1 MNEEVDT
8 LQTKRR
14 RFSMVDVNYVSESE
28 NSDNYES
35 DASDY
40 SSDNNSDYSDSE
52 KRKKKRVVNNNNN
65 NTKKTTTTTVTNTKQ
80 SSTQSLKSNN
90 KKSSTSS
97 NNKKSSPT
105 KKKKQSK
112 KVEDDEEDEDEDEED
127 EDEEDDEDEFNLP
140 NVSVEQRKKKQK
152 QQEQESSKLLEETEK
167 LLKQPSVIPW
177 TSKNVLNNGTSKD
190 DKKNVDTKLL
200 FSFSSRQPNG
210 TNGITSPPSQR
221 LASIKKPFGGGEIK
235 NDYFS
240 KFLYTGPS
248 TVTSVSS
255 SLSSKPTLQAPIK
268 PTTTTTDTTNT
279 TTTATPKSPKS
290 PSIKSLPTTT
300 TTTTTSTTTTT
311 PTTPKID
318 SSTSTP
324 SIEDGEDDLCG
335 IEMEEFKD
343 KKKKVE
349 NDKITKDIL
358 GQVDKLLKKET
369 KKVLVDDSDT
379 EDDEEE
385 EEEEVLFVN
394 KKRKSNPLDGSSS
407 TPTKPKSKPKPKKII
422 IEDDDDSETEDE
434 KSQIIEIDD
443 KEEEKQVEQVEQ
455 VEEVEE
461 VEEEEE
467 EEIESEPTIERL
479 IYACECFSKRML
491 QILSNA
497 EDSTINTTTAATTTT
512 TTTKTTIIS
521 NKKDKKN
528 NNDDDPTFSHKLVA
542 QPKIINKVMRN
553 YQLIGLN
560 WMAVLYKEKINGIL
574 ADEMGLG
581 KTVQTISL
589 LAHIKEA
596 YNDNG
601 PHLVV
606 VPATILAN
614 WEREFQTWCPSLSI
628 VRYYGNLREREELR
642 YELKKKKPGKD
653 FNVILTTYN
662 LLFANNDRGFLKRF
676 DYSFLI
682 LDEAQNIKNSD
693 SKRYKN
699 IFKIG
704 AHHRL
709 LLTGTPLQ
717 NNLYELWSLLNFLMP
732 HIFGSVK
739 KDNYLLNQ
747 LLEYNGDDCDSA
759 ITRMKKI
766 LSPFILRRLKSTVSK
781 ELKPKIEHVEICKL
795 PQFQDETYK
804 NIIERSKS
812 QWRLRNELLLKKEKE
827 EKEKEKQSLINSNSN
842 IKRKRKTSII
852 NIEKD
857 EIIEIDGDSNGG
869 GLIDLTKTNDEKDME
884 LSINLKSN
892 GSGQFVLNNILMQLR
907 KAANHPLLCKNIF
920 YNDNQIRDIV
930 NHLATKDKDWSD
942 YRNDIPSLKELFDT
956 YSDYDVFKTVCEHED
971 LGDKYW
977 IPDEQFIETSTKCLK
992 LKEILAKEIGV
1003 NKSKVLIFSQ
1013 MTRVLDILEDVLDI
1027 FGYNFTRLDGSTPVN
1042 ERQSIID
1049 HFSSKETIPVFLLST
1064 NSGGLGINLT
1074 CANVVV
1080 FYDLSFNP
1088 QVDRQAEDRAHR
1100 LGQEREVIIYKLLAE
1115 NTVDINIHESAN
1127 QKKKL
1132 NDNVLE
1138 EGTFNN
1144 AETKLQSKNI
1154 LKILDSIFK

>member
-8 LQTKRR
+8 SQTKRR
-14 RFSMVDVNYVSESE
+14 RFSMVDINYVSESE

-52 KRKKKRVVNNNNN
+52 KRRKKRVANNNN
-65 NTKKTTTTTVTNTKQ
+65 NTKKTTTTVTNTKPSSS

-97 NNKKSSPT
+97 NNKKSSPI

-112 KVEDDEEDEDEDEED
+112 KVEEDEE
-127 EDEEDDEDEFNLP
+127 EEEEEDDDDEFNLP
-140 NVSVEQRKKKQK
+140 NVSIEQRKKKQK

-167 LLKQPSVIPW
+167 ILKQPSVIPW

-210 TNGITSPPSQR
+210 GNGTNGITSPPSQR
-221 LASIKKPFGGGEIK
+221 LASIKKPFGGEIK

-255 SLSSKPTLQAPIK
+255 SLSSKPTT
-268 PTTTTTDTTNT
+268 TTTTTDTTT
-279 TTTATPKSPKS
+279 TTTTTPKSPKS
-290 PSIKSLPTTT
+290 PSIKPLPTTT
-300 TTTTTSTTTTT
+300 TTTTPTT

-324 SIEDGEDDLCG
+324 SIEDGLDDLCG

-379 EDDEEE
+379 EDEQE

-394 KKRKSNPLDGSSS
+394 KKRKSNPLDGS

-422 IEDDDDSETEDE
+422 IEEDEDSETEDE

-443 KEEEKQVEQVEQ
+443 EEKQVEQVE
-455 VEEVEE
+455 EVEQIE
-461 VEEEEE
+461 EEEEE

-491 QILSNA
+491 EILSNA
-497 EDSTINTTTAATTTT
+497 EDSTINTTSTTTT
-512 TTTKTTIIS
+512 TPTTTTITTTTIN

-528 NNDDDPTFSHKLVA
+528 NYDPTFSHKLVA
-542 QPKIINKVMRN
+542 QPKIINNVMRN

-795 PQFQDETYK
+795 PEFQDETYR

-812 QWRLRNELLLKKEKE
+812 QWKLRNELLLKKEKE
-827 EKEKEKQSLINSNSN
+827 EKEKEKQSLINSSNSS
-842 IKRKRKTSII
+842 IKKKRKTSSI
-852 NIEKD
+852 NRIEKD
-857 EIIEIDGDSNGG
+857 EIIEIDGGGDDG
-869 GLIDLTKTNDEKDME
+869 GLIDLTKTNNDEKGLE

-920 YNDNQIRDIV
+920 YNDNQIQDIV

-977 IPDEQFIETSTKCLK
+977 IPDEQFIETSTKCIK

-1074 CANVVV
+1074 CANVVI

>member
-1 MNEEVDT
+1 MNDELDT
-8 LQTKRR
+8 VTSPVQTRRR
-14 RFSMVDVNYVSESE
+14 RFSIVDINYVSESE
-28 NSDNYES
+28 NSDCYES

-40 SSDNNSDYSDSE
+40 SSENNSDYSDSE
-52 KRKKKRVVNNNNN
+52 KRKKKKVTNNNN
-65 NTKKTTTTTVTNTKQ
+65 NTKKTATVTTTSTKP
-80 SSTQSLKSNN
+80 SSSLSLKSNN
-90 KKSSTSS
+90 KKSSSLSSS
-97 NNKKSSPT
+97 NNKKSSPI
-105 KKKKQSK
+105 KKKKQIK
-112 KVEDDEEDEDEDEED
+112 KEEYEEEDQEED
-127 EDEEDDEDEFNLP
+127 QQEEEEEEDGFNLP
-140 NVSVEQRKKKQK
+140 NVSVEQKKKKLKQK
-152 QQEQESSKLLEETEK
+152 EQESSKLLEETDK
-167 LLKQPSVIPW
+167 VLKQPSVIPW
-177 TSKNVLNNGTSKD
+177 TSKNVLNNGN

-200 FSFSSRQPNG
+200 FSFSSKQSNG
-210 TNGITSPPSQR
+210 NGITSPPSQR
-221 LASIKKPFGGGEIK
+221 LASIKKPAFGGEIK

-255 SLSSKPTLQAPIK
+255 NL
-268 PTTTTTDTTNT
+268 TTTPKPIPS
-279 TTTATPKSPKS
+279 TPQKS
-290 PSIKSLPTTT
+290 TTT
-300 TTTTTSTTTTT
+300 TTTTTPTT

-324 SIEDGEDDLCG
+324 SINCEDDSLG
-335 IEMEEFKD
+335 ALEMGEFKD
-343 KKKKVE
+343 KKKKIE
-349 NDKITKDIL
+349 NEKITKDIL
-358 GQVDKLLKKET
+358 GQVDKLVKKQIKEEN
-369 KKVLVDDSDT
+369 KKSFVDDSDT
-379 EDDEEE
+379 EDEDEDED
-385 EEEEVLFVN
+385 EVLFVN
-394 KKRKSNPLDGSSS
+394 KKRKSNPLDGGH
-407 TPTKPKSKPKPKKII
+407 TPTKSKSKSKSKPKKVIT
-422 IEDDDDSETEDE
+422 EEDDDSETEDE

-443 KEEEKQVEQVEQ
+443 DDEEKLEEVEQ
-455 VEEVEE
+455 VEEKEE
-461 VEEEEE
+461 QEEQEEF
-467 EEIESEPTIERL
+467 EIDSEPTIEKL

-491 QILSNA
+491 EILSNA
-497 EDSTINTTTAATTTT
+497 EDSTI
-512 TTTKTTIIS
+512 TTKTTN
-521 NKKDKKN
+521 NKSDNKN
-528 NNDDDPTFSHKLVA
+528 PTFNHKLVS

-589 LAHIKEA
+589 LAHIKET

-614 WEREFQTWCPSLSI
+614 WEREFKTWCPSLSI
-628 VRYYGNLREREELR
+628 IRYYGNLREREELR
-642 YELKKKKPGKD
+642 YELKKKRAGKD

-662 LLFANNDRGFLKRF
+662 LLFSNNDRGFLKRF
-676 DYSFLI
+676 DYSYLI

-747 LLEYNGDDCDSA
+747 LLEYKGDDSDSA

-795 PQFQDETYK
+795 PEFQDKTYK
-804 NIIERSKS
+804 AIIERSKS
-812 QWRLRNELLLKKEKE
+812 QWKLRDLLLKKEKE
-827 EKEKEKQSLINSNSN
+827 EREKEKQSLINSSGIKKKRKSSN
-842 IKRKRKTSII
+842 INNKKQQD
-852 NIEKD
+852 D
-857 EIIEIDGDSNGG
+857 EFIEINDDDDDS
-869 GLIDLTKTNDEKDME
+869 GLVDLTNDKELTEQDNQ
-884 LSINLKSN
+884 LSIDLKSN
-892 GSGQFVLNNILMQLR
+892 GSTGQFVLNNILMQLR
-907 KAANHPLLCKNIF
+907 KAANHPLLCKNVF
-920 YNDNQIRDIV
+920 YEDKQIQEIV

-942 YRNDIPSLKELFDT
+942 YKDDIPSLKELFDS
-956 YSDYDVFKTVCEHED
+956 YSDYDVFKTICDHEE
-971 LGDKYW
+971 LGDEYW
-977 IPDEQFIETSTKCLK
+977 IPDEQFVETSTKCLK

-1027 FGYNFTRLDGSTPVN
+1027 FGYSFTRLDGTTPVN
-1042 ERQSIID
+1042 ERQFIID
-1049 HFSSKETIPVFLLST
+1049 HFSSSDDIPVFLLST

-1074 CANVVV
+1074 CSNVVI

-1100 LGQEREVIIYKLLAE
+1100 LGQERDVIIYKLLAE
-1115 NTVDINIHESAN
+1115 GTVDINIYESAN

-1144 AETKLQSKNI
+1144 SETKLQSKNI